1 MNRYF
6 TGLWR
11 HADFR
16 KLWAGQTISLVGS
29 QVTALALPVAAV
41 LTLRATAFQMGL
53 LSVAGAL
60 PTLLF
65 GLLVGV
71 WVDRW
76 RRLPLLIGADLGRA
90 ILLGSI
96 PATALLG
103 LLSIGQLYVVAFLA
117 GLLTLLFNIAHM
129 SLLPSL
135 VEREQLV
142 EGNSKL
148 ELSRSGSVIIGPSIA
163 GLLIQWITAPF
174 SIVVDALSFL
184 GSAAFLARIH
194 MPEAVPNKKPLSL
207 WSDLKVGVQTIVQ
220 HPILRSFITS
230 LAVFNFFSYMI
241 RTLYVLYVVR
251 VLGISPVVLGLIY
264 AVGSVGF
271 LIGAYFASSF
281 ARRPGTGL
289 TIIWGAGASN
299 AAYLLIVIANG
310 SVLSVALI
318 LIAAQFLVSFAS
330 AITAINQQSMRQAL
344 TPGEIQG
351 RVHGATFFLASGL
364 GTVGALIA
372 GILGQDIGPHSTLV
386 IATVGIQLGT
396 IILLITPFRKFRELS
411 SVPPDTL

>member
-6 TGLWR
+6 SGLWR

-29 QVTALALPVAAV
+29 QVTALALPVAAA
-41 LTLRATAFQMGL
+41 LTLRASAFQMGL
-53 LSVAGAL
+53 LGVASAL

-65 GLLVGV
+65 GLLAGV
-71 WVDRW
+71 WVDRF

-90 ILLGSI
+90 LLLGSI
-96 PATALLG
+96 PVAAFVG
-103 LLSIGQLYVVAFLA
+103 LLSMGQLYIVAFLA
-117 GLLTLLFNIAHM
+117 GVLTLLFNIANM

-148 ELSRSGSVIIGPSIA
+148 ELSRSGAVIVGPGVA

-174 SIVVDALSFL
+174 AIVVDALSFL
-184 GSAAFLARIH
+184 GSAAFLARIRV
-194 MPEAVPNKKPLSL
+194 PEAVPNKKPLSL
-207 WSDLKVGVQTIVQ
+207 GSDLKVGVQTIVQ

-230 LAVFNFFSYMI
+230 LAAFNFFSYMI
-241 RTLYVLYVVR
+241 RALYVLYVIR
-251 VLGISPVVLGLIY
+251 ALGISPAVLGLIY

-271 LIGAYFASSF
+271 LIGAFFAS
-281 ARRPGTGL
+281 AVAQRLGTGP
-289 TIIWGAGASN
+289 TIIWGAGVSN
-299 AAYLLIVIANG
+299 AAYLLIVVANG
-310 SVLSVALI
+310 SVLSIALV
-318 LIAAQFLVSFAS
+318 LIAAQFIVSFAS
-330 AITAINQQSMRQAL
+330 AITAINQQSMRQAV

-364 GTVGALIA
+364 GTIGALIA
-372 GILGQDIGPHSTLV
+372 GILGQNIGLHSTLV
-386 IATVGIQLGT
+386 IATIGIQLGT
-396 IILLITPFRKFRELS
+396 IILLVTPFRKFRELS
-411 SVPPDTL
+411 PVPPTAS